1 MRKLNLI
8 VVFESDMIEWKKTKK
23 TTKCFLVAS
32 IIFYVVSIMNFIDKD
47 TNTGI
52 VFLCLGS
59 SFLCLSSAHQNGNKN
74 NKEP

>member
-1 MRKLNLI
+1 M
-8 VVFESDMIEWKKTKK
+8 KKNQKK
-23 TTKCFLVAS
+23 NKKKINFICFLVAS

-47 TNTGI
+47 TNTGV

-59 SFLCLSSAHQNGNKN
+59 SCLCLSSAHQNGDKN